1 MTLFKLSPMRGL
13 AIAGFGAAMSAI
25 HAIWVARCL
34 S

>member
-13 AIAGFGAAMSAI
+13 ALVGFGAAMIAI
-25 HAIWVARCL
+25 HAIWVARWL